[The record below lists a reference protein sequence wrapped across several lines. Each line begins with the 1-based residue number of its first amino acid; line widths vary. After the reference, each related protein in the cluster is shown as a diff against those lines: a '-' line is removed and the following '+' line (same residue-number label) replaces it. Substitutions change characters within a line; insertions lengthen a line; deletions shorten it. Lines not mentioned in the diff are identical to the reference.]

1 MENLKKQIVSE
12 INAMSQSDLI
22 NLNNIYAREIQGNF
36 DNEIWDNDEDF
47 FNSFFENDVMGVV
60 RAISY
65 GDFRFMDNFVKF
77 DGYGN
82 LESFNFFDINDLC
95 ELPETMA
102 EDIINNFIEFSYMFS
117 SELEALINEYEF

>member
-1 MENLKKQIVSE
+1 MENLKKQIVNE

-95 ELPETMA
+95 ELPETMS

>member
-102 EDIINNFIEFSYMFS
+102 VDIINNFIEFSYMFS